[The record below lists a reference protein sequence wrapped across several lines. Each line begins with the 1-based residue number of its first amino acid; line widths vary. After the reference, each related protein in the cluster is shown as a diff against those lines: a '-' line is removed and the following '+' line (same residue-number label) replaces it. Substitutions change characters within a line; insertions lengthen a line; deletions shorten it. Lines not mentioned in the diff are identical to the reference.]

1 MEQFLTQFAKIFPEL
16 NLALGTGIMVFARML
31 GLFRFAPVLSAKFIP
46 AMAKIPLALILTII
60 CVLILKPQA
69 IPDKTSL
76 FLGLLLN
83 FTFGAIIG
91 FIANCIISAISA
103 GGDMINTQMGLSS
116 AMVLDPTK
124 GAQTSLLG
132 TFFSYL
138 AFYIFMCIGGLY
150 WIINAFLKSFTIFP
164 IYANSFSLEAIINM
178 DYLIQITSNVLFMGM
193 QIAAPVLLATLG
205 QDIILGII
213 SKTAPQVNVFQLSF
227 LFKPI
232 MGSLI
237 LMWILPM
244 LVNTINEYISSYAQ
258 IF

>member
-16 NLALGTGIMVFARML
+16 NLALGTGIMIFARMI

-46 AMAKIPLALILTII
+46 SMAKIPLALILTVI
-60 CVLILKPQA
+60 CVSILKPQM

-76 FLGLLLN
+76 FLCLLLN
-83 FTFGAIIG
+83 FAFGAIIG
-91 FIANCIISAISA
+91 FISNCVISAVSA

-124 GAQTSLLG
+124 GTQTSLLG

-138 AFYIFMCIGGLY
+138 AFYIFMSIGGLY

-164 IYANSFSLEAIINM
+164 IYASSFSLEAVINL

-232 MGSLI
+232 MGALI

-244 LVNTINEYISSYAQ
+244 LVNTINEYISSYSQ